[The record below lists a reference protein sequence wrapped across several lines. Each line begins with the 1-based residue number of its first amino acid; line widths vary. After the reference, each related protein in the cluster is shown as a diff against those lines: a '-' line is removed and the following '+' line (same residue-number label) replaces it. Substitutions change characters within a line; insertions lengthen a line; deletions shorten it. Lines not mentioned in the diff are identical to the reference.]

1 MKIERIKAI
10 AFKEATHIRRD
21 PFTLV
26 MAIVMPVVL
35 VALFGLA
42 LDLDVKNIEIGVD
55 DRDHSQTS
63 RRLISIF
70 KETRSFVV
78 VENQN
83 WTEPEKVIRSEK
95 VKGVLVIPQGFE
107 KNTKSGKPFA
117 LQFVVDGADN
127 AIVGPALSYI
137 YGVQLKMRQEIIG
150 EKLRQPIEIEPRFL
164 YNGELKSTYYIVPGL
179 MSVVVALVSILLTA
193 LTISR
198 EWENGS
204 MELLLST
211 PTRPIELIIGKI
223 LPYSLMGMF
232 GIFLVYIVARVGF
245 AVPFRGSHLV
255 FLFACFI
262 FLTAYL
268 AQGILISVVARSQ
281 AVAMQ
286 IALVSGF
293 LPTFLLSGF
302 VFSVASMPKV
312 FQVLTNILPARYFL
326 QIVRTLFLKEA
337 GFLDVWPSFLF
348 LIILN
353 FLLINVARKKF
364 KRTVE

>member
-1 MKIERIKAI
+1 MNLERIRAI
-10 AFKEATHIRRD
+10 ASKEATHVRRD
-21 PFTLV
+21 PFTLIV
-26 MAIVMPVVL
+26 AIVMPVVL
-35 VALFGLA
+35 VSLFGLA

-55 DRDHSQTS
+55 DRDHSQSS

-70 KETRSFVV
+70 KETKSFVIV
-78 VENQN
+78 ADQG
-83 WTEPEKVIRSEK
+83 WADPEQIIRTEK
-95 VKGVLVIPQGFE
+95 VKGVLIIPNGFE
-107 KNTKSGKPFA
+107 KNSRSKKPYS
-117 LQFVVDGADN
+117 LQFVVDGSDN

-137 YGVQLKMRQEIIG
+137 YGVQLKMNEELYS
-150 EKLRQPIEIEPRFL
+150 EKLKQVIQIEPRFL
-164 YNGELKSTYYIVPGL
+164 YNGELKSTYFIVPGL
-179 MSVVVALVSILLTA
+179 MSVVLALVSILLTA

-211 PTRPIELIIGKI
+211 PTRPIELILGKI
-223 LPYSLMGMF
+223 LPYSIMGMF
-232 GIFLVYIVARVGF
+232 GIFLVYMVARIGF

-255 FLFACFI
+255 FLIACFV

-268 AQGILISVVARSQ
+268 AQGIVISVMARTQ

-302 VFSVASMPKV
+302 VFSVASMPKI
-312 FQVLTNILPARYFL
+312 FQIITLVLPARHFL

-337 GFLDVWPSFLF
+337 GLADVWQSL
-348 LIILN
+348 L
-353 FLLINVARKKF
+353 FLLILNLLLIGIARRKF